1 MTLSRPKKFR
11 TPGSDPRAAWLE
23 AKNLFGGQYIAA
35 AAKMTPQAIYN
46 WEIVPAE
53 WCILVERC
61 TGVSRHRLRPDIY
74 GEAAVSLA
82 DVGTSATIAIQMVRL
97 AKSLDLTLRELSRW
111 DRVPPEYVLRVE
123 KLTGV
128 SRYVL
133 RPDVFGI
140 EPFDPNADDEAK
152 AQATQA
158 AENDTDIDGNG
169 SSVAA

>member
-35 AAKMTPQAIYN
+35 AARMTPQAIYN

-53 WCILVERC
+53 WCVLVERC

-74 GEAAVSLA
+74 GELAVSLA
-82 DVGTSATIAIQMVRL
+82 DVGTSAAIAIQMTRL
-97 AKSLDLTLRELSRW
+97 AKNLNLTLRELARW

-133 RPDVFGI
+133 RPDVFGV
-140 EPFDPNADDEAK
+140 EPFNPAAEVEAK
-152 AQATQA
+152 AQAVQA
-158 AENDTDIDGNG
+158 AEDDADIDG